1 MEGRNVAT
9 ATLQEQPGRADVPPV
24 ADDTSPTARRHMRRN
39 TGLTIGEVIFFA
51 LGITFFD
58 SSTVLASFVATLTGS
73 AILLGLMPTV
83 FQIGVGLPQMVA
95 ARYLA
100 HRPRKL
106 PYIIWTSF
114 FRNLPIFLLA
124 AITWRS
130 QHPVVLLVT
139 FYLCYG
145 LFALGIG
152 AESVA
157 WLDVFAKICPQNR
170 RGRVLAI
177 GRTIGNL
184 LSFGAGF
191 LVSRILAAEGHF
203 PRNYALV
210 FLITAIFM
218 TAAMAVFGLIKEP
231 TEPPTPVPTS
241 AIPQAPPDDRAVL
254 VQGRR
259 VWRDDAPFRH
269 LTLARIAY
277 VAHLVATP
285 FYLRFAKDRLG
296 IDDGAV
302 GLFVSAMMIGQI
314 IGNLVW
320 GWLSARLGSRR
331 VVQGSLL
338 LAVLLP
344 LYVLVTPLL
353 PQGAF
358 LVVYVVI
365 GAVMAGEM
373 LGWMNLLLDVT
384 PTTRRPL
391 YISLH
396 NTLLLPANLLPLFGG
411 VILTF
416 VPYGI
421 FFPLIGLTLLGSL
434 WLISQTGPRMA
445 VGAGA

>member
-1 MEGRNVAT
+1 M
-9 ATLQEQPGRADVPPV
+9 
-24 ADDTSPTARRHMRRN
+24 
-39 TGLTIGEVIFFA
+39 
-51 LGITFFD
+51 
-58 SSTVLASFVATLTGS
+58 
-73 AILLGLMPTV
+73 
-83 FQIGVGLPQMVA
+83 
-95 ARYLA
+95 
-100 HRPRKL
+100 
-106 PYIIWTSF
+106 
-114 FRNLPIFLLA
+114 
-124 AITWRS
+124 
-130 QHPVVLLVT
+130 T

-157 WLDVFAKICPQNR
+157 WLDVFAKVCPQDQ

-191 LVSRILAAEGHF
+191 LVARMLSAEGQF

-210 FLITAIFM
+210 FLATAIFM
-218 TAAMAVFGLIKEP
+218 TAAMAVFGAIKEP
-231 TEPPTPVPTS
+231 IEPPAPVPPS
-241 AIPQAPPDDRAVL
+241 AIPQVPPDDRAVL

-259 VWRDDAPFRH
+259 VWRDDAAFRH

-314 IGNLVW
+314 AGNLAW
-320 GWLSARLGSRR
+320 GWLSARVGSRR
-331 VVQGSLL
+331 VVQGALL
-338 LAVLLP
+338 LALLLP
-344 LYVLVTPLL
+344 LYVLATPLL

-358 LVVYVVI
+358 LLVYVAI

-384 PTTRRPL
+384 PAARRPL

-411 VILTF
+411 VILTL

-421 FFPLIGLTLLGSL
+421 FFPLIALALLGSL
-434 WLISQTGPRMA
+434 WLISQTGRRVA
-445 VGAGA
+445 VDRGR